1 MSNTI
6 GYSIGSCS
14 TGESFDFSQSPYN
27 DLTGSSLSS
36 VVSVCRKE
44 YIPPSE
50 EISLSYSSSGAVPSL
65 IGFSEFT
72 DPSSPPKKY
81 LRNDIDIYVKYFVM
95 VYPSCDCSS
104 SIEQTF
110 YYVIGSATYDPV
122 SGTQTAV
129 PAFGSTQKNIG
140 SCTHGEPQPLGMSY
154 MVADADPNIF
164 SVAKT
169 QTTYIGTPHSECYRY
184 VIQNNVVAIDNS
196 RANNTLSIEDTESN
210 AIARAAWTTG
220 SDSVAQR
227 TVRTTGFSFTYIKVT
242 PTAVCTGLDVGYS
255 YQINYTIKTK
265 NLSTN
270 ASSYVLGIQTFTST
284 AETQNVVL
292 PELDPASGFSCEIT
306 TYSIT
311 KL

>member
-14 TGESFDFSQSPYN
+14 SGESFDFSKSPYN
-27 DLTGSSLSS
+27 DSTGSGLSS

-44 YIPPSE
+44 YVPPSE
-50 EISLSYSSSGAVPSL
+50 AISLSYSSSGAVPSL

-81 LRNDIDIYVKYFVM
+81 LRNDIDAYVKYFVTP
-95 VYPSCDCSS
+95 YPSCNCKDSA
-104 SIEQTF
+104 EQTF
-110 YYVIGSATYDPV
+110 YYVIGVATYDATTGQQTPV
-122 SGTQTAV
+122 PLFESVRYSNGL
-129 PAFGSTQKNIG
+129 
-140 SCTHGEPQPLGMSY
+140 CTH
-154 MVADADPNIF
+154 ADVSQFGLLMAIEADPNIF
-164 SVAKT
+164 SVARTK
-169 QTTYIGTPHSECYRY
+169 TTYIGTPHSACYRFSPSA
-184 VIQNNVVAIDNS
+184 NVVAIDNS
-196 RANNTLSIEDTESN
+196 RVNDTLSVEDTESN
-210 AIARAAWTTG
+210 AILRASWTAG
-220 SDSVAQR
+220 SDSIAQR

-242 PTAVCTGLDVGYS
+242 PTAVCTGLEIGYL

-270 ASSYVLGIQTFTST
+270 ASTYTYGVQTFSAT
-284 AETQNVVL
+284 ANSQNVVL

>member
-14 TGESFDFSQSPYN
+14 SGESFDFSKSPYN
-27 DLTGSSLSS
+27 DSTGSGLSS

-44 YIPPSE
+44 YVPPSE
-50 EISLSYSSSGAVPSL
+50 AISLSYSSSGAVPSL

-81 LRNDIDIYVKYFVM
+81 LRNDIDSYVKYFVIP
-95 VYPSCDCSS
+95 YPYCDCSLS
-104 SIEQTF
+104 GEQTLF
-110 YYVIGSATYDPV
+110 SIIGAATYDPI
-122 SGTQTAV
+122 SGTGTGV
-129 PAFGSTQKNIG
+129 TRFLSQKYEYG
-140 SCTHGEPQPLGMSY
+140 SCEHGNPSPSGVY
-154 MVADADPNIF
+154 MEAGADANIF
-164 SVAKT
+164 QLSQTKT
-169 QTTYIGTPHSECYRY
+169 TSNGSPYSSCHQFESGW
-184 VIQNNVVAIDNS
+184 NVVAIDNS
-196 RANNTLSIEDTESN
+196 RVTNTLSIEDTEDN
-210 AIARAAWTTG
+210 AVSRASWTAG

-227 TVRTTGFSFTYIKVT
+227 TSRTTGFSFIYIKVT
-242 PTAVCTGLDVGYS
+242 PTAICTGLSIGHS
-255 YQINYTIKTK
+255 YHINYTIKTK

-270 ASSYVLGIQTFTST
+270 ASSYVLGIQTFTSIS
-284 AETQNVVL
+284 ETQNVVL